1 MYVTCECRNDLET
14 YSRELKNLAVQIL
27 DLMAKALAVDT
38 MEIRELFG
46 EGDQSMRM
54 NYYPPCPQPELVM
67 GINPHSDG
75 SGLTILLQANE
86 VEGLQIKKDELWI
99 PVKPLPN
106 AFIINVGDM
115 LEVIINILVLLRLTI
130 NQLLLL

>member
-1 MYVTCECRNDLET
+1 M
-14 YSRELKNLAVQIL
+14 KNLAVQIL

-46 EGDQSMRM
+46 DGVQSMRI
-54 NYYPPCPQPELVM
+54 NYYPPCPQPDLVM
-67 GINPHSDG
+67 GINAHSDG

-106 AFIINVGDM
+106 AFIVNVGDM
-115 LEVIINILVLLRLTI
+115 LEVIIIILVLLRLTI
-130 NQLLLL
+130 NQLILL